1 MLEKK
6 SINREKEKEDI
17 RALGLV
23 MVELMEPDTSMLYPD
38 SLSLQRPEEWRDNT
52 GIKEF
57 LAATETS
64 SLEDLRKVGFNFEF
78 SLYPT
83 I

>member
-6 SINREKEKEDI
+6 SINREKEKENI

-38 SLSLQRPEEWRDNT
+38 SLSLQRSEEWQDNT

-57 LAATETS
+57 LAATETL
-64 SLEDLRKVGFNFEF
+64 SLKDLRKVGFNFEF

>member
-6 SINREKEKEDI
+6 SISGEKEQEDI

-23 MVELMEPDTSMLYPD
+23 MVELMEPDTSMLYPN
-38 SLSLQRPEEWRDNT
+38 SLTLQRPEEWRDNT

-64 SLEDLRKVGFNFEF
+64 SLEDLWMVGFNFAF

>member
-23 MVELMEPDTSMLYPD
+23 MVELMEPDTSMLYSN
-38 SLSLQRPEEWRDNT
+38 SLSLQRSEKW
-52 GIKEF
+52 
-57 LAATETS
+57 
-64 SLEDLRKVGFNFEF
+64 
-78 SLYPT
+78 
-83 I
+83 